1 MHTNAGVVA
10 VVEDDAAMRKSIER
24 YLRASDY
31 ATISFASAEDFLTSS
46 TVGDA
51 VGLVLDIHLQGISGI
66 ELRRRLLDAG
76 STLPVVFITAYDD
89 DATRTEALALG
100 CIEYLKKPFDAARL
114 ITALRRVTEPDR
126 TSKR

>member
-31 ATISFASAEDFLTSS
+31 ATISFASAEDFLKSS
-46 TVGDA
+46 NVGDA

-89 DATRTEALALG
+89 DATRTEALGLG
-100 CIEYLKKPFDAARL
+100 CIEYLNKPFDAARL
-114 ITALRRVTEPDR
+114 ITALRRVTEPDW

>member
-24 YLRASDY
+24 YLQASDY
-31 ATISFASAEDFLTSS
+31 ATISFASAEDFLTNS
-46 TVGDA
+46 TVGNA
-51 VGLVLDIHLQGISGI
+51 IGLVLDIHLGGISGI

-114 ITALRRVTEPDR
+114 ITALRRVTEPDG

>member
-1 MHTNAGVVA
+1 MHTTTGVVA

-31 ATISFASAEDFLTSS
+31 ETISFASAEDFLKNSQI
-46 TVGDA
+46 GNA
-51 VGLVLDIHLQGISGI
+51 VGLVLDIHLPGISGI

-89 DATRTEALALG
+89 EATRTEALAVG

-114 ITALRRVTEPDR
+114 ITALRQVTEPDR
-126 TSKR
+126 TSNR